1 MACVAPMMTH
11 LLRWAKIA
19 LAEEHDDLTDL
30 TFRMIST
37 MGRAVPKEF
46 KTDLP
51 QIVDL
56 MLETD
61 KCDDLACKYIHGI
74 VEYKKLSSMR
84 GWDRKIRPR
93 GHQACLVHHRVSNC
107 DDAIVIYVSKLP

>member
-1 MACVAPMMTH
+1 MACVAPMMPH

-19 LAEEHDDLTDL
+19 LAEEHDDLTEL

-51 QIVDL
+51 QIVNL

-74 VEYKKLSSMR
+74 AV
-84 GWDRKIRPR
+84 IR
-93 GHQACLVHHRVSNC
+93 
-107 DDAIVIYVSKLP
+107 IYHE